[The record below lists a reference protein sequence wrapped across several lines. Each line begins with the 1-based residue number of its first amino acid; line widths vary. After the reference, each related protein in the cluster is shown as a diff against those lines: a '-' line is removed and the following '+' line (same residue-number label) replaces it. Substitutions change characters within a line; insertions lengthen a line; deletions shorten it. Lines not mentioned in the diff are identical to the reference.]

1 MGLPAGQRG
10 LLGFG
15 LLAGVGFLVTLYVIP
30 SGPQDVS
37 IESTVDA
44 GERAP
49 TPSALTGS
57 KAGAGE
63 FPAAAQ
69 PDGALIN
76 GRDFTETYRGYS
88 IALPEVRGMAPDVQ
102 AGARLD
108 LWVAWNR
115 PITRGPR
122 VQKLLTGAIVDEL
135 TPPLTPE
142 GPVIV
147 GLLIPVRE
155 LPDFLFAHRY
165 GSLSAVAVP

>member
-1 MGLPAGQRG
+1 MRLPAGQRG

-30 SGPQDVS
+30 SGPKDVS

-49 TPSALTGS
+49 APSAQAGS
-57 KAGAGE
+57 KAGAE
-63 FPAAAQ
+63 ETPAADQ
-69 PDGALIN
+69 PDGALVN
-76 GRDFTETYRGYS
+76 GRDSTTTYRAYS
-88 IALPEVRGMAPDVQ
+88 IGLSEVRGLAPGVQ
-102 AGARLD
+102 PGTRFD

-122 VQKLLTGAIVDEL
+122 VQKLLSGAIVGEL
-135 TPPLTPE
+135 IPPLTPE

-147 GLLIPVRE
+147 ELLIPVRE

-165 GSLSAVAVP
+165 GSLNAVAVP